1 MNPFDLRGPDFLLF
15 YIILSAVLLTALALF
30 RRSRES
36 GPLPSLQLEDP
47 YLFACLKD
55 GPKGVL
61 RACTVSLV
69 DRGFLQVSQGTVSH
83 SAAPP
88 AGTSGQTK
96 VEKEVVGHF
105 RVPQR
110 FDKVFSDTFTV
121 DAAKEYE
128 KTLRSHNL
136 IPDGACFRARLKGL
150 AAVIAALLL
159 AAGIKI
165 AIAISRG
172 HSNVEFL
179 IVLVVFAVVIAF
191 KVGNPYRTSR
201 GSAYLR
207 SVRNL
212 FTDLKGRAASVR
224 PGGETKELLWLT
236 ALFGMSAL
244 PASAF
249 PFIREFPTP
258 SSSSSS
264 CSSCG
269 GGGCGGGDGGGGCGG
284 CGGHY

>member
-15 YIILSAVLLTALALF
+15 YTILSAVLLTALALF

-47 YLFACLKD
+47 YLFACLKG

-69 DRGFLQVSQGTVSH
+69 DRGFLDVSKGTVSH

-88 AGTSGQTK
+88 VPTIRGTR
-96 VEKEVVGHF
+96 VEKQVADHF
-105 RVPQR
+105 SVPQR
-110 FDKVFSDTFTV
+110 FDTVFSDTFAM

-128 KTLRSHNL
+128 KTLRSHHL
-136 IPDGACFRARLKGL
+136 IPDGSCLRARLKGL

-159 AAGIKI
+159 TAGIKI
-165 AIAISRG
+165 EIAISRG

-191 KVGNPYRTSR
+191 IVGNPYRTSR
-201 GSAYLR
+201 GTAYLR
-207 SVRNL
+207 SVCNL

-249 PFIREFPTP
+249 PFIKEFPTR

-284 CGGHY
+284 CGGGH